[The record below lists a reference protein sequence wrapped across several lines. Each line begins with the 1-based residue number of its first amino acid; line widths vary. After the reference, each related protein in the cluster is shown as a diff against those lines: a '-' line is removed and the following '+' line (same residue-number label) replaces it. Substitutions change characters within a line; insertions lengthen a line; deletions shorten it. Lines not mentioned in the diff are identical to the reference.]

1 MNLTVYSIQ
10 LKLQAEVRRTVEDI
24 EQTVQ
29 YLCLIC
35 LQPLVRFYQSRNL
48 DFFLLPLAISSES
61 EFYEIEPRLKSAK
74 NRFQSSVGLNLET
87 LNTILTKF
95 KPRLKFFR
103 FGLSLANP

>member
-29 YLCLIC
+29 YLYLIC
-35 LQPLVRFYQSRNL
+35 LQPLVRFYQSRNFFLFL

-61 EFYEIEPRLKSAK
+61 EFNEIEPCLKSAK
-74 NRFQSSVGLNLET
+74 NRFQLSAGFNLET
-87 LNTILTKF
+87 LNTIL
-95 KPRLKFFR
+95 R
-103 FGLSLANP
+103 